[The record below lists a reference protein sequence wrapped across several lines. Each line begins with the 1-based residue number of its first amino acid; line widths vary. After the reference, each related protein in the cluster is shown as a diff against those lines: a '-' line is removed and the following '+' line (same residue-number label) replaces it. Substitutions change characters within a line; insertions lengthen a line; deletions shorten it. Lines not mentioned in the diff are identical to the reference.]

1 MASALARGVVLRG
14 LRVAAVVGTLIALIN
29 YGDRLAAG
37 VMSGRDWLKLVLTY
51 AVPYAVATY
60 SSVSALRD
68 RG

>member
-1 MASALARGVVLRG
+1 MASALARGVVL
-14 LRVAAVVGTLIALIN
+14 LALIN
-29 YGDRLAAG
+29 YGDRLVAG

-51 AVPYAVATY
+51 AVPYGVATY